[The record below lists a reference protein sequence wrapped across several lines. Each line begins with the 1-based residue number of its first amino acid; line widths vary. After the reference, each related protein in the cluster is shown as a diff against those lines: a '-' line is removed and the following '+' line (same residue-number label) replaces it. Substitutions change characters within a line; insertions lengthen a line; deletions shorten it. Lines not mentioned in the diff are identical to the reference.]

1 MNDRLDDRSPA
12 DPWAEEIAAEW
23 LGEGLSPA
31 EWAARHAHALA
42 MCSFL
47 NSRFRDP
54 TLDAWIVELDQI
66 LRAPDAVDAAR
77 RRYLTR
83 QELKAIEEREHEP
96 F

>member
-1 MNDRLDDRSPA
+1 MHDELDDRSPA
-12 DPWAEEIAAEW
+12 DPWGEERAAQW
-23 LGEGLSPA
+23 MGEGLSPA

-54 TLDAWIVELDQI
+54 ALDAWIVELDQI
-66 LRAPDAVDAAR
+66 LRTPGAVAAAR
-77 RRYLTR
+77 RRYLTG
-83 QELKAIEEREHEP
+83 QERKAVERREREP

>member
-1 MNDRLDDRSPA
+1 MNDQSDDRSPA
-12 DPWAEEIAAEW
+12 GPWAEEKAAAW
-23 LGEGLSPA
+23 MGTGLSPA
-31 EWAARHAHALA
+31 EWAARHSHDLA

-47 NSRFRDP
+47 NSRFRHP
-54 TLDAWIVELDQI
+54 ALDAWIVELDQI

-83 QELKAIEEREHEP
+83 QEVKAIEEREREP

>member
-1 MNDRLDDRSPA
+1 MNNQLDNRAPA
-12 DPWAEEIAAEW
+12 DPWGEERAAEW
-23 LGEGLSPA
+23 MGEGLSPA

-42 MCSFL
+42 FCSFL

-54 TLDAWIVELDQI
+54 ALDAWIVELDQI
-66 LRAPDAVDAAR
+66 LRTPGAVDAAR

-83 QELKAIEEREHEP
+83 QELKAIEEREREP